1 MKAGDKVRIKHDGF
15 QVKGNVKIGEIK
27 TIKSLIF
34 KKGINIYEISFN
46 DGCYGHGS
54 LFPTSGDSIENCFIL
69 IKKPEI
75 NYEVY

>member
-27 TIKSLIF
+27 TIESF
-34 KKGINIYEISFN
+34 KKGNNIYEISFT
-46 DGCYGHGS
+46 DGCYGHGR
-54 LFPTSGDSIENCFIL
+54 LIPTSGDSIENCFIL